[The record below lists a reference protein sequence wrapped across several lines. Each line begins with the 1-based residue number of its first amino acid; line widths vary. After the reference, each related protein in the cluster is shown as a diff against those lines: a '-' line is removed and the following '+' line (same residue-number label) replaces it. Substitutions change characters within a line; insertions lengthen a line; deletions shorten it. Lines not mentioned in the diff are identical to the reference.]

1 MKIGFPIR
9 LKLFL
14 LLSLLTIAVLS
25 TVLIAINNISSK
37 TIREEVISD
46 FSNLQEVFKIQQ
58 DSKYKRL
65 IESAILVAENPAF
78 KANVELKDESSVY
91 FSVLEFSNFAETD
104 LIIVTDDIGNTLGWF
119 RRQDLHGTNL
129 SGLEYVSDAL
139 EGYYPEYSPEWP
151 STWAFENELYQVVSI
166 PILKAGDVVIGTLT
180 FGAKFTDTEA
190 EELTLNTEIDISLF
204 LEQDMIATSDSA
216 FRSEDF
222 WPFLLTYPELVD
234 SVTSNL
240 VLSST
245 LQTDVN
251 DTEMLLAVSPLG
263 TGEKAFFI
271 ATVPVAMEFS
281 SLQLLQENLLFIAI
295 AAIFVIILLSIF
307 LGNVFTSPI
316 KKLSEA
322 MGEVSEGK
330 FDVTVQSNTK
340 DEIGFMA
347 NRFNEMTI
355 GLKERFA
362 LQNYVGTHTLEMIQ
376 DTSDGRLQLG
386 GSRQELAILFTDIRG
401 STAKIEKTD
410 PEDFIQNLNKTLTSQ
425 AEAVSQYGGS
435 IDKFVGDSIIAL
447 FSGEDALKR
456 AIEASVAMQK
466 DFYGDDKLSNFF
478 KGLGIGVNYGSMVL
492 GNMGASER
500 MDYTV
505 IGPEVN
511 LCARLCSAAESGQ
524 ILLPKMK
531 VEEHRLAYDFNFKD
545 VEPKSLKGFS
555 NPIDTVEVLYE

>member
-14 LLSLLTIAVLS
+14 LLSLLTIAVLA
-25 TVLIAINNISSK
+25 TVLIAINTISSK

-65 IESAILVAENPAF
+65 IESAILVAENSSL
-78 KANVELKDESSVY
+78 KTNVELKDESNVY
-91 FSVLEFSNFAETD
+91 FNVLEFSNFAETD

-129 SGLEYVSDAL
+129 SSLEYVSEAL
-139 EGYYPEYSPEWP
+139 EGYYPEYNPEWP
-151 STWAFENELYQVVSI
+151 SIWAFENELYQVVSV
-166 PILKAGDVVIGTLT
+166 PILNVEDIVIGTLT

-190 EELTLNTEIDISLF
+190 EELKLNTEIDISLF
-204 LEQDMIATSDSA
+204 LEQDLIATSDSS
-216 FRSEDF
+216 FRSEHF
-222 WPFLLTYPELVD
+222 WPFLLSYPELVD

-263 TGEKAFFI
+263 TGENAFFI

-281 SLQLLQENLLFIAI
+281 SLQLLQENVLIIALVAFLI
-295 AAIFVIILLSIF
+295 IILLSIF
-307 LGNVFTSPI
+307 LGNLFTSPI
-316 KKLSEA
+316 KNLSEA
-322 MGEVSEGK
+322 MAEVSEGK
-330 FDVTVQSNTK
+330 FDVTVQSKTK

-347 NRFNEMTI
+347 NRFNEMTV

-362 LQNYVGTHTLEMIQ
+362 LQNYVGTHTLEMINK
-376 DTSDGRLQLG
+376 TSDGRLELG

-425 AEAVSQYGGS
+425 ADAVTAYGGS

-447 FSGEDALKR
+447 FSGEDALKC
-456 AIEASVAMQK
+456 AIKASLTMQK
-466 DFYGDDKLSNFF
+466 DFYKDETLSSFF
-478 KGLGIGVNYGSMVL
+478 KGLGIGVNFGSMVL

-531 VEEHRLAYDFNFKD
+531 IEEHGLTREFNFKD
-545 VEPKSLKGFS
+545 VEPKSLKGFT
-555 NPIDTVEVLYE
+555 NPIETVEVLYE